1 VAFERDEQRRKRI
14 AANTLAFGVTVEVR
28 GAAPDGF
35 DGAPQPSAIFI
46 GGGLT
51 QPGLLAACFE
61 RLPVGGRLVA
71 NAVTAESEAVIIQ
84 WYSRLGGEL
93 RRFQH
98 YRGEPLGGFTGWRPA
113 MPVTQWVVAK
123 R

>member
-1 VAFERDEQRRKRI
+1 MTFD
-14 AANTLAFGVTVEVR
+14 
-28 GAAPDGF
+28 APDSF
-35 DGAPQPSAIFI
+35 EFEPPPHAIFV

-51 QPGLLAACFE
+51 QPGLMEACWE
-61 RLPVGGRLVA
+61 RLPTDGRLVA
-71 NAVTAESEAVIIQ
+71 NAVTAESEAALAQ

-93 RRFQH
+93 QRFQH

-113 MPVTQWVVAK
+113 MPVTQWSVTK